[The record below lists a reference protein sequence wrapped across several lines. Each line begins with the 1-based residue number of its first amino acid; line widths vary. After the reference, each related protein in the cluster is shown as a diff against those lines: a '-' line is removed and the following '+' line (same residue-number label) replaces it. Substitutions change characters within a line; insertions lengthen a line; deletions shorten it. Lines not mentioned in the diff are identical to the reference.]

1 MGATSDGSA
10 DEVVDQSAAGRLT
23 TDDYLVSEDNAAG
36 ESERYPSGMLRVEPE
51 HGGTSPGTDPATTLA
66 GGDGGQ
72 GERIDETDEAEA
84 SAVPDWTSD
93 AEYARAPGTVYST
106 PLVILK
112 TFADGEWR
120 DVGRGPLRIVT
131 DRAPSRGGG
140 ARLIMHSGLT
150 VVLNAD
156 LGHEASREAG
166 WEKVR
171 ERTVRFVFPLDGS
184 VPRTCVLQF
193 RDADTAARFHAVL
206 TRLMAADGQSAEPTA
221 PADAGVEHESD
232 AALAEVLLTP
242 DDDWCAVAQ
251 KMQLLLEGL
260 ADTVGTQDEA
270 LTLMERGVADA
281 RERYMQDR
289 ESVQAQWGAVRE
301 RLVQLHAYLDAD
313 RQARALE
320 ALCTRM
326 DARLQT
332 PAHGEMDAK
341 PGAEDDI
348 DRVGAA
354 RQASARA
361 RPQSFADFCRRLCTF
376 RVSTFPVARADTPI
390 TTDGAEEACVQLA
403 RHGWYNRDVAILH
416 CGRCDAE
423 VPIGT
428 DTPLEAIQHRPECPW
443 AVDESPPRFGPGAEA
458 ETEGVWRI
466 LTGDVMRLIQE
477 ALQRASQCSAQLGG
491 PEAVWTLAQHGWQVE
506 AGRRGLLLGCMYC
519 GATASV
525 EASLTATDECPS
537 SNQHR
542 YWCLFARDAFVALCQ
557 DASRE
562 ATIDEA

>member
-1 MGATSDGSA
+1 MGATLDGSA
-10 DEVVDQSAAGRLT
+10 DEVVDHPTAGRLT
-23 TDDYLVSEDNAAG
+23 ADDYLVSEDSAAI
-36 ESERYPSGMLRVEPE
+36 EPERYPPGMLRVEPE
-51 HGGTSPGTDPATTLA
+51 HGGTPPGTDPAIPLA
-66 GGDGGQ
+66 GGDEGQ
-72 GERIDETDEAEA
+72 GERIGETDEAEA
-84 SAVPDWTSD
+84 PAAPDWTGD
-93 AEYARAPGTVYST
+93 AAYARAPDTVYST

-156 LGHEASREAG
+156 LGHEAPREAG

-171 ERTVRFVFPLDGS
+171 ERTVRFVYPLDGS

-206 TRLMAADGQSAEPTA
+206 TRLMAADGQSAEPAA
-221 PADAGVEHESD
+221 PADATVRADAGVEHESD
-232 AALAEVLLTP
+232 AALAEVVLTP
-242 DDDWCAVAQ
+242 DDGWCAVAQ
-251 KMQLLLEGL
+251 KMQLLLEEL

-270 LTLMERGVADA
+270 LTMMERGVADA
-281 RERYMQDR
+281 RERYLQDR
-289 ESVQAQWGAVRE
+289 ESVQAQWSAVRE
-301 RLVQLHAYLDAD
+301 RLVQFHAYLDAD
-313 RQARALE
+313 RQAGTLE
-320 ALCTRM
+320 ALCTQM
-326 DARLQT
+326 DARFQT
-332 PAHGEMDAK
+332 PAHEEMDTK

-354 RQASARA
+354 RQASMRA

-376 RVSTFPVARADTPI
+376 R
-390 TTDGAEEACVQLA
+390 EACVQLA
-403 RHGWYNRDVAILH
+403 RHGWYSRDVGIVH

-423 VPIGT
+423 VSIGT

-443 AVDESPPRFGPGAEA
+443 TMDESPPRFGPGAEA
-458 ETEGVWRI
+458 ETEGVWRA
-466 LTGDVMRLIQE
+466 LTGDVMRLMQE
-477 ALQRASQCSAQLGG
+477 ALQRASQCAAQLGG
-491 PEAVWTLAQHGWQVE
+491 PEAVRTLAQHGWQLE
-506 AGRRGLLLGCMYC
+506 AGRRGPLLGCMYC

-525 EASLTATDECPS
+525 EASLVVTGECPS
-537 SNQHR
+537 PNQHR

-557 DASRE
+557 DASRA
-562 ATIDEA
+562 ATMDEA